1 MNLIRKSFEKYTSK
15 IELDEVKA
23 KLYPRYRLMWIV
35 LSCFLASIFV
45 FLAFVEIY
53 TGFYGDEAQG
63 TKVFAIA
70 LVVMLVLCGIFALM
84 TIIITVLLS
93 HEMKK
98 ALQYEK
104 LLKNT
109 LNAAAFSNDV
119 CAARRGSSLSS
130 PFGER
135 EEERGIG
142 DEDARELA
150 RLEVLGDDED
160 DRALYAAE
168 WKLLFPDPDIFRQ
181 LKTNKKKQYI
191 LMACI
196 EFFLTALLFV
206 LAFYFRDAIAV
217 GEGIGFVF
225 FAVILAEEL
234 LSVAFYFSERMCFS
248 VFLKRQRARTEV
260 DERFALSR
268 KAQERFAALR
278 PYYIIRFVCFVL
290 AIALSLTLA
299 LLYPSSCWS
308 VFGIV
313 FVITGMAI
321 MRVGKKRYRK
331 QLDALALAEKDEM
344 RQRRA

>member
-109 LNAAAFSNDV
+109 VRKLAVF
-119 CAARRGSSLSS
+119 RRKMY
-130 PFGER
+130 
-135 EEERGIG
+135 
-142 DEDARELA
+142 
-150 RLEVLGDDED
+150 
-160 DRALYAAE
+160 AL
-168 WKLLFPDPDIFRQ
+168 
-181 LKTNKKKQYI
+181 
-191 LMACI
+191 
-196 EFFLTALLFV
+196 
-206 LAFYFRDAIAV
+206 
-217 GEGIGFVF
+217 
-225 FAVILAEEL
+225 
-234 LSVAFYFSERMCFS
+234 
-248 VFLKRQRARTEV
+248 
-260 DERFALSR
+260 
-268 KAQERFAALR
+268 
-278 PYYIIRFVCFVL
+278 
-290 AIALSLTLA
+290 
-299 LLYPSSCWS
+299 
-308 VFGIV
+308 
-313 FVITGMAI
+313 
-321 MRVGKKRYRK
+321 
-331 QLDALALAEKDEM
+331 
-344 RQRRA
+344 